1 MTINPAPT
9 QGTEPTQVRLPR
21 RATVRTIVQVGI
33 PAMLALPLIID
44 AIVAELGGH
53 LPPGVTAWLIAAG
66 AVITAISA
74 AIARIMALP
83 QVELLLRR
91 LPDWTQLA
99 AQPRPKPDSEDGR
112 ANVGFILLVLLAAV
126 VLVVVIGA
134 ARG

>member
-1 MTINPAPT
+1 MTTNPGAT

-33 PAMLALPLIID
+33 PAMLALPFIID
-44 AIVAELGGH
+44 VIVEELGGV
-53 LPPGVTAWLIAAG
+53 LPPGVTAWLVVAG
-66 AVITAISA
+66 GVVTAVSA

-99 AQPRPKPDSEDGR
+99 AQPRPKPDD
-112 ANVGFILLVLLAAV
+112 VT
-126 VLVVVIGA
+126 
-134 ARG
+134 